1 MGRPVFFV
9 ELERRVSRPVS
20 YEAQTLKNP
29 NPIARFAHT
38 QRYARSV
45 SLASDLLP
53 KGGTI
58 VDFGAGTGHM
68 LSTLHGS
75 RPDVKL
81 FAIEPFMPRSP
92 DPAITYRAD
101 LSQVSDV
108 DLVTCFE
115 VIEHLLGDEVE
126 LFLTGARRAIRP
138 TGRVVISVPIMQ
150 GPVLPLKVISGALLH
165 RHLPEYS
172 LAQLLRGTLGLSVP
186 RVAGSRHSHRGFD
199 FRELRKQILRV
210 FDIKEE
216 FYSPFKALP
225 WQANSQ
231 AFFVCRPKT

>member
-1 MGRPVFFV
+1 MADWQERITRDTKPSIRV
-9 ELERRVSRPVS
+9 EHDL
-20 YEAQTLKNP
+20 
-29 NPIARFAHT
+29 
-38 QRYARSV
+38 RYAAAAPFV
-45 SLASDLLP
+45 AGAPTWCDL
-53 KGGTI
+53 GC
-58 VDFGAGTGHM
+58 GTGVAAADA
-68 LSTLHGS
+68 LGDTQLARVVLVDADADALDQAG
-75 RPDVKL
+75 RDLQARDVV
-81 FAIEPFMPRSP
+81 RVQ
-92 DPAITYRAD
+92 AD
-101 LSQVSDV
+101 LATDEGVAAVRAALGDGEPGAI
-108 DLVTCFE
+108 TCFE